1 MQNVVAKILQILE
14 QKGLKISVAESCTG
28 GYLSY
33 LITSING
40 ASSVYK
46 GGVTTYCIES
56 KMKLLGVK
64 ASIFETFSVYSNE
77 CVEAMARG
85 VLTLFNA
92 QVSIAT
98 SGLATD
104 DTSKDNFLKLPAGC
118 VFICVMIQEKAYFL
132 SKNYLDS
139 NIDSTLDSVQKKR
152 NYVQQHASKAALN
165 FLLEHL
171 QDIK

>member
-1 MQNVVAKILQILE
+1 MVKKILQILE
-14 QKGLKISVAESCTG
+14 QNGLKISVAESCTG

-33 LITSING
+33 LLTSING

-85 VLTLFNA
+85 VAGLFNTQIA
-92 QVSIAT
+92 IAT

-104 DTSKDNFLKLPAGC
+104 DTSSDNFLKLPAGLVFTC
-118 VFICVMIQEKAYFL
+118 VLINDTPYFL
-132 SKNYLDS
+132 SKNYLEDSIKDSKDS
-139 NIDSTLDSVQKKR
+139 NNTQNLR
-152 NYVQQHASKAALN
+152 NYVQQSASLATLD
-165 FLLEHL
+165 FLLQHL
-171 QDIK
+171 KT

>member
-1 MQNVVAKILQILE
+1 MENIVEKTLQILE
-14 QKGLKISVAESCTG
+14 QNGLKISVAESCTG

-33 LITSING
+33 LLTSING

-85 VLTLFNA
+85 VAGLFNTQIA
-92 QVSIAT
+92 IAT

-104 DTSKDNFLKLPAGC
+104 DTSSDNFLKLPAGLVFTC
-118 VFICVMIQEKAYFL
+118 VLINEKAYFL
-132 SKNYLDS
+132 SKNYLENLQDHKIIEVNTRNLVQQQACLNS
-139 NIDSTLDSVQKKR
+139 LDFLLQNLDSILK
-152 NYVQQHASKAALN
+152 
-165 FLLEHL
+165 
-171 QDIK
+171 

>member
-1 MQNVVAKILQILE
+1 MLQEILQILE

-85 VLTLFNA
+85 VLTLFNT

-98 SGLATD
+98 SGLATE

-139 NIDSTLDSVQKKR
+139 IKSSKLDSINLR
-152 NYVQQHASKAALN
+152 NYVQQSASNSALE
-165 FLLEHL
+165 FLLEKL
-171 QDIK
+171 KF